1 MLDEEEEDD
10 ELFLVMV
17 PALQLCMYD
26 EKMPEHT
33 SSLSGA
39 QRVKEILE
47 GHERW
52 CKVEFRMESHIFRAV
67 AHFLRVE
74 NLLRDTRINP
84 TSARIIAPGFYP
96 GVFYG
101 VIYISTGKAAVKDA

>member
-33 SSLSGA
+33 SSLSCYA
-39 QRVKEILE
+39 NMLITSSIL
-47 GHERW
+47 
-52 CKVEFRMESHIFRAV
+52 V
-67 AHFLRVE
+67 
-74 NLLRDTRINP
+74 T
-84 TSARIIAPGFYP
+84 
-96 GVFYG
+96 
-101 VIYISTGKAAVKDA
+101 